1 MKNNTTIK
9 NKSPPFRVHYWQS
22 FDAISKWK
30 IDKALVDNTSNRVT
44 KIEVYNY
51 FSHDTIKS
59 MLKYLQTKQFKYIT
73 DKNNHPRLYNIQLK
87 QEGQHTIQQWKIIDI
102 EKEQYMYYYYVYFIK
117 VLSHRWRP
125 ILLKL
130 YWNKSLK
137 KDFYKLELTYTYSK
151 WWYNLHYLDWL
162 SALKSIN
169 EIIRKIEKRFSP
181 IGYDE
186 DFSGK
191 ITLDSLIYQVM
202 GNLGKSEIN
211 HIYNIF
217 DELTAQRK

>member
-1 MKNNTTIK
+1 MNKNTIK
-9 NKSPPFRVHYWQS
+9 NKSPPFKLYLGTSFKQVWQWK
-22 FDAISKWK
+22 FDKVT
-30 IDKALVDNTSNRVT
+30 VDSQSNRVK

-51 FSHDTIKS
+51 FSHNSIKR
-59 MLKYLQTKQFKYIT
+59 MLKFLQTKQFKYIT
-73 DKNNHPRLYNIQLK
+73 DTTKYPRLYNIQLK
-87 QEGQHTIQQWKIIDI
+87 QEGQHIIQQWKIIDI
-102 EKEQYMYYYYVYFIK
+102 EKENYMYYYYVYYVR

-125 ILLKL
+125 ILLKI

-151 WWYNLHYLDWL
+151 WWYNLHFLDWL

-169 EIIRKIEKRFSP
+169 EIIRKIENRFSP

-202 GNLGKSEIN
+202 GNLWKSEIN
-211 HIYNIF
+211 HISNIF